1 MAYYHL
7 PSNKLKNKLESTVKL
22 KNMSQNF
29 GAEFYVSPPDQI
41 DSSFQ
46 FNFQRNL
53 ISKTHNT
60 NDVQKYLLASGD
72 FVKHMRE
79 DIDLFVS
86 NYKFS
91 NASARHNFD
100 LLYKN
105 ILQRQS
111 QLELV
116 F

>member
-1 MAYYHL
+1 M
-7 PSNKLKNKLESTVKL
+7 PSNKLKNKLESTVKM

-53 ISKTHNT
+53 ISKIHNT

-105 ILQRQS
+105 ILQR
-111 QLELV
+111 
-116 F
+116 